1 MDPRSISRI
10 HGVPSSGLP
19 YLRLHFVPRSP
30 WFWCL
35 LKERGVET
43 VRANSW
49 TQCGGQE
56 GMRMASGDS
65 SPFKRPFPAMS
76 EGQRTDGKETGQEE
90 GTK

>member
-1 MDPRSISRI
+1 MGPGYRVGFV
-10 HGVPSSGLP
+10 GVPSSGLP

-35 LKERGVET
+35 LEERGVT
-43 VRANSW
+43 NRQGKQLDTMW
-49 TQCGGQE
+49 GQE